1 LFALADEL
9 GVVVET
15 AAQRVS
21 RLLVHKLAKPVEPSA
36 ADYQRVD
43 INRVDAFESRISVL
57 KPLLTMI
64 PVPTGLNQL
73 CAYSLYQS
81 KAHSLHPLYL
91 MALKQCL
98 IELIVG
104 IYIKVECCLYCILIK
119 EIAILCICEFAYYQ
133 NIYNYDLPVNGD

>member
-1 LFALADEL
+1 M
-9 GVVVET
+9 
-15 AAQRVS
+15 
-21 RLLVHKLAKPVEPSA
+21 
-36 ADYQRVD
+36 
-43 INRVDAFESRISVL
+43 DAFESRISVL